1 MRLFLEA
8 LADKE
13 SVNSDGN
20 PVLTQID
27 NSFYTKLM
35 RFLSNVVT
43 IIKTPSVL
51 CTQMQKQIDI
61 NRIHP
66 EKLSGNK
73 VSFYELKFDLI
84 LSKKNLKL
92 FKPWT
97 PVVF

>member
-13 SVNSDGN
+13 DINLDGN

-27 NSFYTKLM
+27 NSFNKKLM
-35 RFLSNVVT
+35 QFFSNIVT
-43 IIKTPSVL
+43 IIKSPSVL
-51 CTQMQKQIDI
+51 CTQIQKQIDI

-73 VSFYELKFDLI
+73 VSFNDFWGSL
-84 LSKKNLKL
+84 
-92 FKPWT
+92 
-97 PVVF
+97 V